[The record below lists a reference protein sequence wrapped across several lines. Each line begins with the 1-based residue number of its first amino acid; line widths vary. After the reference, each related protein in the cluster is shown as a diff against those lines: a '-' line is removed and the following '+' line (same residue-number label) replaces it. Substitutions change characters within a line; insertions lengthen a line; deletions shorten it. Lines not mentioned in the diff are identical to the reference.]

1 MATLSL
7 VIPAYNE
14 EERLPGL
21 LAALDASAESIVAAS
36 GFELLEILVVDD
48 GSTDRTAG
56 ILRQA
61 EAGSPRLKP
70 VLDAERN
77 RGKGAAFASGVSR
90 AEGDYVLLTDV
101 DLSTPLEELPKL
113 AAAVDAGSAIAIG
126 SRAIEGA
133 VVERGPAHRKLLG
146 KGFNGLVRLLTG
158 LDIRDTQCGFKLLP
172 TREARLLVSEQ
183 RCPGFAFDVELLMRA
198 DQAGLSI
205 AEVPVLYLHDSRS
218 SVAVGSASLQMLRD
232 ICDLSYRLRLRGGPR
247 RSERPRS
254 LVGVS
259 ADDSD

>member
-14 EERLPGL
+14 EERLPDL
-21 LAALDASAESIVAAS
+21 LATLAAGAESISNAS

-48 GSTDRTAG
+48 GSTDRSAE
-56 ILRQA
+56 ILRKA
-61 EAGSPRLKP
+61 EAGSPKLRP

-90 AEGDYVLLTDV
+90 AEGEYVLLTDV

-113 AAAVDAGSAIAIG
+113 AAAVDGGAAMAIG
-126 SRAIEGA
+126 SRAVEGA
-133 VVERGPAHRKLLG
+133 IVERGPAYRKLLG
-146 KGFNGLVRLLTG
+146 KGFNQTVRILTG
-158 LDIRDTQCGFKLLP
+158 LPFKDTQCGFKLLP
-172 TREARLLVSEQ
+172 TNEARALLVDQ

-198 DQAGLSI
+198 DRAGLTV

-218 SVAVGSASLQMLRD
+218 SVNVTSASLRMLRD
-232 ICDLSYRLRLRGGPR
+232 VCGLAYRLRLCGGGR
-247 RSERPRS
+247 RSPAVRR
-254 LVGVS
+254 LAGVS
-259 ADDSD
+259 ADDPD